1 MIPFALERLHP
12 MNAASLLIAAGGRA
26 GQSRAAVM
34 TDWFQVPESMC
45 RLAAQGRWPS
55 VTSRR

>member
-1 MIPFALERLHP
+1 MIPFTLERLHP
-12 MNAASLLIAAGGRA
+12 MNAASLLIAGGGRA

-45 RLAAQGRWPS
+45 RLAAQGRLLPS
-55 VTSRR
+55 TLRS